1 MGSGVGGRVV
11 KQGRSW
17 ELDLDCNGSMR
28 GVPEGLC

>member
-1 MGSGVGGRVV
+1 MGGRVV

-17 ELDLDCNGSMR
+17 ELDLDNGSMR